1 MILAVG
7 NVLRLT
13 ADVQGPLD
21 EYQRSQLLSGLSITR
36 NLAAEQAASADLLA
50 WLRGALDPA
59 LESDGRPCAQR
70 ARERLEQAGDGID
83 AGEALG
89 ELLEELPRRGPR
101 RRPASP
107 PGAAGAGRDDR
118 PRGRSAGERD
128 ALSA

>member
-7 NVLRLT
+7 NVLRLA

-83 AGEALG
+83 AGDALG
-89 ELLEELPRRGPR
+89 ELLEELRGE
-101 RRPASP
+101 AH
-107 PGAAGAGRDDR
+107 RDDPLR
-118 PRGRSAGERD
+118 HRVQLVLGEMTDREVEALGRGTR
-128 ALSA
+128 